1 MKRLVLPVLAACG
14 LLTTG
19 CIMSTNNN
27 GGSNNPNGTNDGGA
41 DGGSAD
47 GDGGSSGRP
56 PRDTVATRSGDPR
69 TKAQVITANLPPK
82 TDWDDGIAKP
92 GTSTQPVEVSSF
104 TPTTGGA
111 GTAVEI
117 FGANFG
123 DDPTKVK
130 VTVGGVEWTVT
141 EIFADRIVVT
151 VPDGAKDGNIKVAV
165 GSKSATTDGEFT
177 FLADDGG
184 FGTATGMN
192 GLQGEVF
199 NIGSQ
204 FTEMPDF
211 GALGEPHA
219 IIAVPNLDVPTRDFT
234 SGFPGVDGNVVEYFA
249 IRFTGSLNITEE
261 AEYNLCLNS
270 DDGSKLLLEGTE
282 VVNNDGTHATKEECS
297 LVYLAAGEYQ
307 LEVQYFQGPRTE
319 IALQFMWQQDGGDKV
334 AVPESALF
342 RPQ

>member
-1 MKRLVLPVLAACG
+1 MKRTVLPLLAACG

-19 CIMSTNNN
+19 CIVSNNN
-27 GGSNNPNGTNDGGA
+27 GGSNSPDGGEAASGGA

-47 GDGGSSGRP
+47 AGGNSGRP

-82 TDWDDGIAKP
+82 DDWDDGIGKP
-92 GTSTQPVEVSSF
+92 VDTSDPVEVSSF
-104 TPTTGGA
+104 SPTTGGA

-123 DDPTKVK
+123 DDPSAIKVE
-130 VTVGGVEWTVT
+130 VGGMAWTVT
-141 EIFADRIVVT
+141 DVFEDRIVVT
-151 VPDGAKDGNIKVAV
+151 VPDGAKDGQIKVTV
-165 GSKSATTDGEFT
+165 GKKSATTDGSFS
-177 FLADDGG
+177 FMADDGG

-199 NIGSQ
+199 NIGEK
-204 FTEMPDF
+204 FNNLPDF
-211 GALGEPHA
+211 STLGEPDA
-219 IIAVPNLDVPTRDFT
+219 VIAVPNLDVPTRDFT
-234 SGFPGVDGNVVEYFA
+234 SGFPGVEGDIVEYFA

-270 DDGSKLLLEGTE
+270 DDGSKLLLEGTA
-282 VVNNDGTHATKEECS
+282 VVDNDGTHATKEVCS

-319 IALQFMWQQDGGDKV
+319 IAMQLLWEKNGGGKE
-334 AVPESALF
+334 AVPESVLF